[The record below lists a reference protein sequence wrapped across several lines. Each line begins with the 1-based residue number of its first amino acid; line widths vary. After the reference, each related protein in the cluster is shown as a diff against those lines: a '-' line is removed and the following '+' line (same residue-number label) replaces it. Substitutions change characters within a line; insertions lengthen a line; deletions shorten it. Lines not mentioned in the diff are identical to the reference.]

1 VNTIRSCQSPPLVT
15 GAPTLLV
22 TTVILGE
29 DIGAATTKTTDD
41 ALLSFQRLED
51 RFDRAAYPAFPAGPA
66 VGLLASDDTLRRT
79 LSFPSPASSRFE
91 KISTHQSCRPLV
103 PSKNANGLYSVPRPF
118 QLRLSPPQANPGA
131 WSKIKFACG
140 FQKLPRQYRN
150 QAEGFEYI
158 GTCCWRLTVRSRE
171 KRAVPDAGSTY
182 TGGGRRAMNFPASES
197 HASMRGCCAPARA
210 AIARKQLVE
219 SAYRFTSR
227 ICARRARAW
236 KRCGLRCLNGEAAP
250 ERFPTPHS
258 PLAANRLDVRL
269 IF

>member
-1 VNTIRSCQSPPLVT
+1 MTRCLAFSAWRTGSIERRTQPSQRDRQSACLR
-15 GAPTLLV
+15 
-22 TTVILGE
+22 
-29 DIGAATTKTTDD
+29 ATTPCDV
-41 ALLSFQRLED
+41 LYHFR
-51 RFDRAAYPAFPAGPA
+51 RRHHH
-66 VGLLASDDTLRRT
+66 ASRK
-79 LSFPSPASSRFE
+79 F
-91 KISTHQSCRPLV
+91 
-103 PSKNANGLYSVPRPF
+103 PRPSHAAPSSHPKMRMDCIQF
-118 QLRLSPPQANPGA
+118 HVHSSSGSVRH
-131 WSKIKFACG
+131 
-140 FQKLPRQYRN
+140 
-150 QAEGFEYI
+150 
-158 GTCCWRLTVRSRE
+158 RLTRVHGRKSSLHAVFRSSLGNTEIKQKVSNTLEHVVGALTERSRE

-236 KRCGLRCLNGEAAP
+236 NRCGLRCLNGEAAP